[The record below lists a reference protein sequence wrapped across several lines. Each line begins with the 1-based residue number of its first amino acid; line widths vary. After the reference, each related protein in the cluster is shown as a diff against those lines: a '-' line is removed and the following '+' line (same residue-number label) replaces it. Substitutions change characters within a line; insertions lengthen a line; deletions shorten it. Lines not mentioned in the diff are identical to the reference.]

1 MNSIKTWINAM
12 ELFML
17 SRLLLI
23 IPTLLL
29 PSCTAPDAARS
40 ARLTAGGDVQASG
53 TRVVLLGTGNPNANP
68 DRSGPALAI
77 VVNSTAYL
85 VDCGPGV
92 VRRASAAH
100 RAGVAALKPKK
111 LDRLF
116 ITHLHTDHTLGLP
129 DVIFTPWVLGRKKPL
144 EVYGPPGTRAM
155 VDHIVAAYEQDV
167 RVRLDGLEP
176 ANDKGHRVIVHEI
189 TPGVVYRDENVIVT
203 AFPVVH
209 GSWKHAFGF
218 RFDAKDR
225 SIVISGDTTPT
236 QSLIDHAKD
245 CDVLVHEVYSKTA
258 FARRPDHWQ
267 RYHAASH
274 TSTTELA
281 AIARQ
286 VRPGLLVLYHQLFWG
301 ATDEDLLREIR
312 SKYDGPVSSG
322 ADLDVY

>member
-1 MNSIKTWINAM
+1 
-12 ELFML
+12 ML
-17 SRLLLI
+17 SRLLMFI
-23 IPTLLL
+23 TTLLL
-29 PSCTAPDAARS
+29 PSCSAPDAPKS
-40 ARLTAGGDVQASG
+40 ARLTAGGDDQAS
-53 TRVVLLGTGNPNANP
+53 TARVVLLGTGNPNADP

-77 VVNSTAYL
+77 VVKDTAYL

-92 VRRASAAH
+92 VRRASAAR
-100 RAGVAALKPKK
+100 RAGVTALRAKN

-116 ITHLHTDHTLGLP
+116 ITHLHTDHTLGLA

-144 EVYGPPGTRAM
+144 KVYGPPGTRAM

-176 ANDKGHRVIVHEI
+176 ANDKGHTVNVHEI
-189 TPGVVYRDENVIVT
+189 KPGVVYRDENVTVT
-203 AFPVVH
+203 AFRVIH

-225 SIVISGDTTPT
+225 SIVISGDTIPT

-245 CDVLVHEVYSKTA
+245 CDVLVHEVYSANA
-258 FARRPDHWQ
+258 FARRPVQWQ
-267 RYHAASH
+267 RYHSAFH

-281 AIARQ
+281 EIARQ
-286 VRPGLLVLYHQLFWG
+286 VKPGLLVLYHQLLWG
-301 ATDEDLLREIR
+301 TTDEDLLREIR
-312 SKYDGPVSSG
+312 SGYDGPVSSG